1 MTDRTD
7 KRKEHQRNEHQMA
20 TETKP
25 QRTFAQI
32 IMDRLEYLWAETD
45 RRKAAKATDGVKGKP
60 DAK

>member
-1 MTDRTD
+1 MNR
-7 KRKEHQRNEHQMA
+7 KRKMEA
-20 TETKP
+20 ETKP
-25 QRTFAQI
+25 QRTFAQM